1 MAETEKE
8 LLQLKKRFAEL
19 AQKSYR
25 QNVYCFSGFLSLAE
39 QDVFYQVKSE
49 YPETDCTLYGG
60 NDDCERQM
68 ARFGSE
74 EQLGYEQPFPI
85 VCIRIKP
92 LLAKFAEELGH
103 RDYLGACMN
112 LGIERSTLGDIL
124 VRPDCAYLYCAE
136 TISPF
141 IVENLTKIRHTNVR
155 CSVFTGTA
163 ETLRQEKIRRE
174 YQVSSERVDGVAAK
188 VFGLSRAQILE
199 IFRQKHVFVNGRL
212 QESNSAPLKAG
223 DRVTVR
229 GYGKF
234 VYGGVTHMTRKG
246 KCGIVVELFS

>member
-1 MAETEKE
+1 M
-8 LLQLKKRFAEL
+8 QLKKRFAEL

-49 YPETDCTLYGG
+49 CPETDCTLYGG

-141 IVENLTKIRHTNVR
+141 IVENLTKIRHTSVR
-155 CSVFTGTA
+155 CSIFTGKA
-163 ETLRQEKIRRE
+163 EALQPEKIKRE
-174 YQVSSERVDGVAAK
+174 YQVASERVDGVAAK
-188 VFGLSRAQILE
+188 VFGFSRAQILE
-199 IFRQKHVFVNGRL
+199 SFRQKHVFVNGRL
-212 QESNSAPLKAG
+212 QESNSAPLRAG